1 MAARKSVRGY
11 LGLLFTGCL
20 FLFGFCLRG
29 LNSVTKA
36 SHRGKDHEKELMF
49 KGLKFAVVAFASK
62 GLSPPRPFPPFFE
75 SGFLMSEGSE
85 QHRSGIFVK
94 LQGGRGEKKS
104 FESSETKY
112 PTGVC
117 LRLACS

>member
-1 MAARKSVRGY
+1 M
-11 LGLLFTGCL
+11 
-20 FLFGFCLRG
+20 
-29 LNSVTKA
+29 TKT
-36 SHRGKDHEKELMF
+36 SHRGKDREKELMF

-62 GLSPPRPFPPFFE
+62 GLSLPPRFFPFFE
-75 SGFLMSEGSE
+75 SGFLMSEGSK

-94 LQGGRGEKKS
+94 LRGGS